1 MPFNVVVGGFQNNNI
16 WTYNKNL
23 QMRGLQSSYK
33 CEIPK
38 QKKKNTKKHIWM
50 QTWTVMQTWKC
61 DKGSKSHAPHPPPW
75 THKKVEQEMLSS
87 LHSKPHVHTKRI
99 WRGESVALH
108 KSACSQNPKSKHI
121 KGSKEHYLLGQNTTC
136 KFWGVIPF
144 IKLQTET

>member
-1 MPFNVVVGGFQNNNI
+1 MWWWGVFKIIIFGHTTKI
-16 WTYNKNL
+16 
-23 QMRGLQSSYK
+23 YK
-33 CEIPK
+33 WEDCSPHTSVK
-38 QKKKNTKKHIWM
+38 YLSKKKKHTKKHIWM

-108 KSACSQNPKSKHI
+108 KSTCSQNPKSKHI